1 MGWWKRF
8 KGTPQ
13 PADDSAVKL
22 ALAAMERQQSHFF
35 AAMAEKDAQI
45 RMVLEEKFFH
55 PLPVAPELRAKSTGA
70 IDPQDMTDVVQYPT
84 KGDAEAVAEADKRL
98 EQSRRELEQRLATEL
113 SEIVAEQSGEK
124 TSTTEPIE
132 MLERAMPAL
141 NREERAERARRAIVE
156 GMAP

>member
-1 MGWWKRF
+1 
-8 KGTPQ
+8 
-13 PADDSAVKL
+13 
-22 ALAAMERQQSHFF
+22 
-35 AAMAEKDAQI
+35 
-45 RMVLEEKFFH
+45 
-55 PLPVAPELRAKSTGA
+55 
-70 IDPQDMTDVVQYPT
+70 MTDVVQYPT